1 MTSPLALFLFLFT
14 HETKH
19 KHKHKEMALK
29 LCIKFIH
36 SLGALDSTWCTWT
49 FFSFFPLHFFI
60 GRKNASY
67 KMPNFPF
74 ETSTDE
80 SFFITQLSRL
90 LRSAGETFAL
100 LVSSRC
106 WREMASAWT
115 ASECFLLAIAR
126 QDRYENKYNSTGF
139 FFRPSREDN

>member
-1 MTSPLALFLFLFT
+1 MHKIYSLAWR
-14 HETKH
+14 
-19 KHKHKEMALK
+19 AR
-29 LCIKFIH
+29 
-36 SLGALDSTWCTWT
+36 LDLV
-49 FFSFFPLHFFI
+49 FVNLFSFFPLHFFI
-60 GRKNASY
+60 GRKSASF
-67 KMPNFPF
+67 KMPNFPL

-80 SFFITQLSRL
+80 SFSITQLSRL

-115 ASECFLLAIAR
+115 ASESFLLAIASFTAR

-139 FFRPSREDN
+139 FLRPSRERQLSEKPNSTNCTTKIKTRHFLFVPI